1 MPAFRKFWLVM
12 SWPLG
17 LAALFLGCGSG
28 ELPTAVQQPQ
38 ELYAPFVKQGPV
50 LDGRGLDEVWQKST
64 GYRVFLDAKTGGVN
78 LPAEGLLIEFKAVWW
93 QETQIDTAR
102 QDTLE
107 VAYVGFLATWP
118 DASKSLSRKT
128 WTFNPAD
135 ARWSRNE
142 QGSDWLLLYWYG
154 LTKDTDIWLWD
165 AATTN
170 PMGYFQDMTVEGFQ
184 SGRTFEPYLVRVDGL
199 NFYNDTATSRNTWD
213 ENYDDNRTPRDPSDD
228 RPRFAWK
235 IDPAT
240 TPPGLP
246 PVYSDASENAFFL
259 METEAATLATS
270 AYAAPRAAVTV
281 PGYLLQAPKGGSADI
296 RCFGRHENGRWTLE
310 FVRKATGSD
319 VSDIPFNPK
328 ARFFSQVFSVVL
340 GNEALMPF
348 EEGATAFNITNTV
361 QLTFQFVFEE

>member
-1 MPAFRKFWLVM
+1 MSAFRKFWLVM

-17 LAALFLGCGSG
+17 MAALFLGCGSG

-50 LDGRGLDEVWQKST
+50 LDGRGLDEVWQKAT

-78 LPAEGLLIEFKAVWW
+78 LPAEGLLIEFKALWW
-93 QETQIDTAR
+93 QEAQIDTAR
-102 QDTLE
+102 QDTLD

-118 DASKSLSRKT
+118 DASKNLSRKT
-128 WTFNPAD
+128 WAFNPAD
-135 ARWSRNE
+135 ARWSRSS

-170 PMGYFQDMTVEGFQ
+170 PMGYFQDMTLEGFQ
-184 SGRTFEPYLVRVDGL
+184 SGSSFVPYLVRVDGL
-199 NFYNDTATSRNTWD
+199 NLTNDTANSRNTWD
-213 ENYDDNRTPRDPSDD
+213 ENYDDNRTPRDQSDD
-228 RPRFAWK
+228 RPRYAWK
-235 IDPAT
+235 NDPSV
-240 TPPGLP
+240 TPPSLP
-246 PVYSDASENAFFL
+246 PVYSDAAENTL
-259 METEAATLATS
+259 LLLESDAALLPAS
-270 AYAAPRAAVTV
+270 AYASPGTAVKV
-281 PGYLLQAPKGGSADI
+281 PGHLLQTPRGGSADI

-340 GNEALMPF
+340 GNDTPMPF
-348 EEGATAFNITNTV
+348 EDGATAFKINNTV